1 MPAASS
7 IAALQNLNIY
17 LIGMMGCGKSTI
29 GQLLAKQT
37 GYSFIDTDAS
47 IEKVAKQSINDIFG
61 AVGEENFRAIESQV
75 LSEVS
80 AYTRLVVATGG
91 GIVLRQA
98 NWGNLRQGLVVWL
111 DVNPDVI
118 WQRLATDQ
126 TRPLLQGDNPQ
137 AKLREILTARCD
149 RYAEADLRVQI
160 NTEIDPQIIV
170 NEIIERIPEVLKSAV
185 THPEN

>member
-1 MPAASS
+1 MLAESS

-29 GQLLAKQT
+29 GRLLAKQA

-47 IEKVAKQSINDIFG
+47 IEKVAKQSIKDLFA

-75 LSEVS
+75 LAEVA

-91 GIVLRQA
+91 GIVLCQA
-98 NWGNLRQGLVVWL
+98 NWGSLRQGLVVWL
-111 DVNPDVI
+111 DATPAVI
-118 WQRLATDQ
+118 WQRLAGDQ
-126 TRPLLQGDNPQ
+126 SRPLLQGDNPQ
-137 AKLREILTARCD
+137 AKLREILAARRD

-160 NTEIDPQIIV
+160 NTETDPQIIV
-170 NEIIERIPEVLKSAV
+170 NEILERIPEVLKSAV